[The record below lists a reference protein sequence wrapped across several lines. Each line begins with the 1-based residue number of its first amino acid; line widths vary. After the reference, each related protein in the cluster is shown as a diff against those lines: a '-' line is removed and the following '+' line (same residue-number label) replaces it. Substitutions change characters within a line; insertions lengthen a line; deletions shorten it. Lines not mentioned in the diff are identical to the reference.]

1 LCPLLSDVNRA
12 IFNDEQKA
20 LRAVECG
27 KAIML
32 LLRRSPMAIM
42 LGKASL
48 DRAGV
53 RLSSIAQSR
62 RLNKHLVLCALEIL
76 LRLVFP
82 ELEDNAAPLV

>member
-1 LCPLLSDVNRA
+1 
-12 IFNDEQKA
+12 
-20 LRAVECG
+20 
-27 KAIML
+27 
-32 LLRRSPMAIM
+32 MAIM

-53 RLSSIAQSR
+53 RLSSMAQSR

-82 ELEDNAAPLV
+82 ELEDSADPFV